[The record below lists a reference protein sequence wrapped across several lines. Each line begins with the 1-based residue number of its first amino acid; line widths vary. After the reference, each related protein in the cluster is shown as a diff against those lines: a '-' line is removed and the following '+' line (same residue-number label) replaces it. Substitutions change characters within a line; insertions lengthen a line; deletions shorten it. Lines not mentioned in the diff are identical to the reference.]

1 MRVSAAL
8 AYLLVFSADAQT
20 IASLKPAAPLDATS
34 AIIDAFQTHDIVA
47 LGEGSHGNEQ
57 GHAFRLSLIR
67 DPRFSQVAN
76 DIVVESGNA
85 LYQDVIDQFVGGKDV
100 PYEELRRVWQD
111 TAVANSVWDAPIYEE
126 FFRAV
131 RAINASLPSNRQ
143 LRVLLGDPPIDW
155 RRIENREDW
164 LPFLNQRDSY
174 PAGLIER
181 EVLQKKRRALVVYGD
196 GHFMRKNIFWTLS
209 NRAMAEERFA
219 RPVNSLVVK
228 LESAG
233 ARIFSVH
240 TNTRTDLTT
249 VQPGIAEWNAPALA
263 LIKGTL
269 LERHSPWES
278 YIMVDREKGLEEKV
292 RADPERSPTMAEQY
306 NAILYLGPP
315 SSITMSKPSASLC
328 ADPDYMRMRKQR
340 AELVALPAMVAKAG
354 AELEVYCT
362 GLVQVGPIEPR

>member
-1 MRVSAAL
+1 
-8 AYLLVFSADAQT
+8 
-20 IASLKPAAPLDATS
+20 
-34 AIIDAFQTHDIVA
+34 
-47 LGEGSHGNEQ
+47 
-57 GHAFRLSLIR
+57 LIR

-76 DIVVESGNA
+76 DIVVESGNS
-85 LYQDVIDQFVGGKDV
+85 LYQGLIDRFVDGDDV
-100 PYEELRRVWQD
+100 PDGELRQVWQD
-111 TAVANSVWDAPIYEE
+111 TTVANSVWDAPIYEE

-131 RAINASLPSNRQ
+131 RAINASLPANRR

-155 RRIENREDW
+155 RRIKNREDW
-164 LPFLNQRDSY
+164 LPFLGQRDSY
-174 PAGLIER
+174 PAGVIER
-181 EVLQKKRRALVVYGD
+181 EVLQKKRRALVIYGD

-228 LESAG
+228 LEGAG
-233 ARIFSVH
+233 ARVFSIH

-249 VQPGIAEWNAPALA
+249 VQPDIAQWQPPALT

-278 YIMVDREKGLEEKV
+278 YIMVDREKGIEEKV

-315 SSITMSKPSASLC
+315 SSITISKPSTSLC
-328 ADPDYMRMRKQR
+328 ADPGYMRMRKQR
-340 AELVALPAMVAKAG
+340 AELVALPSMASRAG
-354 AELEVYCT
+354 AEFEMYCNA
-362 GLVQVGPIEPR
+362 LPK